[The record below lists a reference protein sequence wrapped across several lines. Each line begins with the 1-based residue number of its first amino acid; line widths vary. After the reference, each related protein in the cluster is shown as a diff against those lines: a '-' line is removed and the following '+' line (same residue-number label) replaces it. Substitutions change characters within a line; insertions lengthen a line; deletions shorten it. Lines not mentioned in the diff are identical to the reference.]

1 MTVTELYAIIE
12 QVMAEAGRAPASEL
26 TPATTL
32 RKQLGFDSLEL
43 AVLTVRIE
51 AEFGV
56 DVFADGLVDTIGELQ
71 AKLDAKGTGAC

>member
-1 MTVTELYAIIE
+1 MTELYVIIK
-12 QVMAEAGRAPASEL
+12 QVMAEAGRAPSSEL
-26 TPATTL
+26 TPSTTL

-51 AEFGV
+51 AVFGV

-71 AKLDAKGTGAC
+71 AKLEAKGCGS